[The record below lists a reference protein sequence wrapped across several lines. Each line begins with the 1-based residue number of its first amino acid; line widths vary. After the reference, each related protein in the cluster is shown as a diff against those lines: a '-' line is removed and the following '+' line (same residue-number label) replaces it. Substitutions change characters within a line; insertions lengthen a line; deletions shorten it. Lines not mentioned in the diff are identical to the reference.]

1 MAGIVWLAATRR
13 ACDTARR
20 VRTIAGFISILASLA
35 MTSLGCGPRYD
46 LVVRNGTVIDGSGA
60 KRFRADVAINGGRIV
75 RVGEG
80 QRWDAVRSID
90 ARGLAV
96 GPGFIDVHTH
106 ADDIAEKPSAEN
118 FIRMGVTTVVAGNC
132 GDSALRL
139 GEALAAIKARGV
151 ALNFATLVGHNT
163 VRQAVMGT
171 ERRAP
176 TPDELQRMKGLVAQA
191 MAEGAVGFSTGL
203 QYVPGTYADRA
214 EIIELTRAAGAAGG
228 IYATHMRNEGTR
240 VEEAVAEAIAVG
252 EAAGCPVE
260 ISHLKIDSPNRWG
273 ASTMLLGLIDDARKR
288 GVQVRAD
295 QYAYTAASAGLS
307 IRFPAWALEGGREKI
322 NARLDDERTWRQI
335 KGEIKGLLAERG
347 FEDLSWAVVASYRAD
362 PSLDGLSIKQV
373 AAKVKGK
380 ENADAQLEVARDM
393 IRGGDPQMIYHFMSE
408 DDVARIM
415 RHPQVAVA
423 SDSDVLTPGVGVP
436 HPRGYG
442 NNARVLGRYVRE
454 LKLIPLEEAV
464 RKMTSLPASQ
474 FRFADRG
481 LIKEGYAA
489 DLVIFDPGTVSDR
502 ATFEQPHQFPVGIPD
517 VIVNGKAVIEQG
529 RDTGARPGQ
538 IVRMSP
544 APRPVALGLLRPPRS
559 R

>member
-1 MAGIVWLAATRR
+1 MVKP
-13 ACDTARR
+13 
-20 VRTIAGFISILASLA
+20 RTVKPGLSFVLSSLVA
-35 MTSLGCGPRYD
+35 LSFGCEREYD
-46 LVVRNGTVIDGSGA
+46 LVLRNGIVIDGSGA
-60 KRFRADVAINGGRIV
+60 KPFRADVAINDGRIV

-80 QRWDAVRSID
+80 QRWNAVRSID

-96 GPGFIDVHTH
+96 APGFIDVHTH
-106 ADDIAEKPSAEN
+106 ADDIAKKPFAEN

-132 GDSALRL
+132 GGSALRL
-139 GEALAAIKARGV
+139 GEALLAIQAGGV
-151 ALNFATLVGHNT
+151 APNFATLIGHNT
-163 VRQAVMGT
+163 VRRAVMGT
-171 ERRAP
+171 EQRAP

-214 EIIELTRAAGAAGG
+214 EIAELAKAAGAAGG
-228 IYATHMRNEGTR
+228 LYATHMRNEGTR
-240 VEEAVAEAIAVG
+240 IEEAVAEAIAVG

-273 ASTMLLGLIDDARKR
+273 ASAVVLGLIDDARKR

-307 IRFPAWALEGGREKI
+307 IRFPTWALEGGREKI
-322 NARLDDERTWRQI
+322 RARLDDERTWRQI
-335 KGEIKGLLAERG
+335 KSEIKGLLAERG

-380 ENADAQLEVARDM
+380 EDADAQLEVARDM

-415 RHPQVAVA
+415 RHPQVVVA
-423 SDSDVLTPGVGVP
+423 SDSDVLTTGAGVP

-442 NNARVLGRYVRE
+442 NNARVLGHYVRE
-454 LKLIPLEEAV
+454 LKVIPLEEAV

-474 FRFADRG
+474 FQFADRG
-481 LIKEGYAA
+481 LVKEGYVA
-489 DLVIFDPGTVSDR
+489 DLVVFDPETVSDR

-517 VIVNGKAVIEQG
+517 VIVNGETVIEQG
-529 RDTGARPGQ
+529 RDTGARPGR
-538 IVRMSP
+538 IVKMSP
-544 APRPVALGLLRPPRS
+544 APRPVALWVLRLPRS